1 MSSSSTSSTASGR
14 DATPSSGSGSSARSG
29 SRVRR
34 AALLTHG
41 KVDAIGPALPRVVEV
56 ARACGVELLV
66 PEDEVAKHGLPDAS
80 AHVEEAE
87 LAVVL
92 GGDGTMLRALQR
104 FLGTGV
110 PVIGVNFGRVGFL
123 ASIAAD
129 ELESGLARAFAG
141 DFVTVDLPTLVA
153 VVGDG
158 ERYAINDVVVRSA
171 DIGRMIELTWTL
183 AGEDLGTQPCD
194 GMICST
200 PVGSTAYNLSNGGPV
215 LVWGLEAMA
224 VTSVAPHSL
233 HARPLVVPAGRDLAI
248 ENRTPDVTAAVI
260 VDGHR
265 FTELEPGGRVVVR
278 FDSRRGLL
286 ASLPETSFVR
296 RYRDTFAS

>member
-1 MSSSSTSSTASGR
+1 
-14 DATPSSGSGSSARSG
+14 
-29 SRVRR
+29 VRR

-80 AHVEEAE
+80 AHVEEAD

-129 ELESGLARAFAG
+129 DLESGLAQAFAG
-141 DFVTVDLPTLVA
+141 DFVTVELPTLVA
-153 VVGDG
+153 VVGDD

-171 DIGRMIELTWTL
+171 DIGRMIELIWTL
-183 AGEDLGTQPCD
+183 AGEDLGSQPCD

-224 VTSVAPHSL
+224 VTFVAPHSL
-233 HARPLVVPAGRDLAI
+233 HARPLVVPAGRDLAV
-248 ENRTPDVTAAVI
+248 ENRTADVAAAVI

-265 FTELEPGGRVVVR
+265 FVELEPGGSVLVR
-278 FDSRRGLL
+278 FDHRRGLL
-286 ASLPETSFVR
+286 ASLPERTFFR